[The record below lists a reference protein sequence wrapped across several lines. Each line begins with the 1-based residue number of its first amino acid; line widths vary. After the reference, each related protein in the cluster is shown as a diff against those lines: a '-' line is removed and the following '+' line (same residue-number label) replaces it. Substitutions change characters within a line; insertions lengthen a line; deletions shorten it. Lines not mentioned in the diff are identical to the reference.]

1 MAVQRRRGRYDGVHR
16 LSLMRPL
23 KLAGQ
28 VASVALVAALLGLL
42 VWKVVQNDRTNVAI
56 SYTKGHRT
64 KPIDFDLKRLDEPGK
79 FKLSSLKGKVVVVNF
94 WASWCEPCKSEAPR
108 FQEAHKRY
116 GDRVAF
122 VGVDTAD
129 YSAGPGRFPDRY
141 GVTYPNVRGPDR
153 SVLGKYGGL
162 PIPRTFVIAPNWQV
176 TGYIFGEARSEE
188 LDNANQKAL
197 AA

>member
-1 MAVQRRRGRYDGVHR
+1 MRG
-16 LSLMRPL
+16 L

-42 VWKVVQNDRTNVAI
+42 IWKVVQNDRTNVAS
-56 SYTKGHRT
+56 SYSKGHKT
-64 KPIDFDLKRLDEPGK
+64 KPVDFDLKRLKSPGSL
-79 FKLSSLKGKVVVVNF
+79 KLSSLRGKVVVVNF

-108 FQEAHKRY
+108 FQAAYKRY

-122 VGVDTAD
+122 IGVDTAD
-129 YSAGPGRFPDRY
+129 YSADAGRFLDRY
-141 GVTYPNVRGPDR
+141 GVTYPNVRDPDR

-162 PIPRTFVIAPNWQV
+162 PIPRTFVISPQWLV
-176 TGYIFGEARSEE
+176 TGYIFGEARAEE
-188 LDNANQKAL
+188 LDSAIQKAL

>member
-1 MAVQRRRGRYDGVHR
+1 MR
-16 LSLMRPL
+16 LLRPL
-23 KLAGQ
+23 A
-28 VASVALVAALLGLL
+28 VAVVVALLGLL
-42 VWKVVQNDRTNVAI
+42 VWDVTQSGGSKVAKKVDEGQVVAAPKLVLPYHDRDG
-56 SYTKGHRT
+56 S
-64 KPIDFDLKRLDEPGK
+64 FDLAAQR
-79 FKLSSLKGKVVVVNF
+79 GKVVVVNF

-129 YSAGPGRFPDRY
+129 YSADAGRFLDRY
-141 GVTYPNVRGPDR
+141 GVTYPNVRDPDR

-188 LDNANQKAL
+188 LDSAIQKAL

>member
-1 MAVQRRRGRYDGVHR
+1 MSR
-16 LSLMRPL
+16 L

-28 VASVALVAALLGLL
+28 VASVGLVAGLLALL
-42 VWKVVQNDRTNVAI
+42 VWKVVQNDRTNVAS
-56 SYTKGHRT
+56 SYSKGHKT
-64 KPIDFDLKRLDEPGK
+64 KPVDFDLRRLGAPGSL
-79 FKLSSLKGKVVVVNF
+79 KLSSLKGKVVVVNF

-108 FQEAHKRY
+108 FQAASKRY

-129 YSAGPGRFPDRY
+129 YSADAGRFLERY
-141 GVTYPNVRGPDR
+141 GVTYPNVRDPDR

-162 PIPRTFVIAPNWQV
+162 PIPRTFVISPQWLV
-176 TGYIFGEARSEE
+176 TGYIFGEARTEE
-188 LDNANQKAL
+188 LDSAIQKAL

>member
-1 MAVQRRRGRYDGVHR
+1 
-16 LSLMRPL
+16 MRSL

-42 VWKVVQNDRTNVAI
+42 VWKVVQNDRTNVAS
-56 SYTKGHRT
+56 SYTKGHKT
-64 KPIDFDLKRLDEPGK
+64 KPVDFDLKRLGAPGSL
-79 FKLSSLKGKVVVVNF
+79 KLSSLKGKVVVVNF

-108 FQEAHKRY
+108 FQAAHQKY

-129 YSAGPGRFPDRY
+129 YSADAGRFLDRY
-141 GVTYPNVRGPDR
+141 GVTYPNVRDPDR

-162 PIPRTFVIAPNWQV
+162 PIPRTFVISPRWQV
-176 TGYIFGEARSEE
+176 TGYIFGEARSED
-188 LDNANQKAL
+188 LNSAIQKAL